1 MKGFYG
7 LDMLES
13 QVLGEEEEFR
23 PIEGE
28 GEEQFSEPPI
38 RWDEIEEWEI
48 PEEEKSHGPVLLTL
62 TMEDGNQ
69 MECRVAG
76 VFLEGE
82 KEYIALEL
90 PERRIQI
97 MELGQGTDGEIDLIR
112 VEDEEEQERVIER
125 FLMLFA
131 GGELEFPDGKADAS
145 EPTEESADE
154 PEPPE
159 ERADEPDTSENT
171 IAQSGLQEEN

>member
-38 RWDEIEEWEI
+38 RWDEIEEWEM
-48 PEEEKSHGPVLLTL
+48 PEEEKSHGPVFLAL

-97 MELGQGTDGEIDLIR
+97 MELGQGADGEIDLIR
-112 VEDEEEQERVIER
+112 VEDQEEQERVIEQ

-131 GGELEFPDGKADAS
+131 GGGWDIP
-145 EPTEESADE
+145 EESADE

-159 ERADEPDTSENT
+159 ERADESDTSENT
-171 IAQSGLQEEN
+171 TAQSGLQEEN